1 MNDALRAFK
10 KATDQVR
17 IRFDAGQLVSD
28 DVQRLL
34 DQAQPLDNFMRDN
47 TLTDRARSDW
57 STLRLNLSALANA
70 YNVVPIWINAASQT
84 APEYAAR

>member
-1 MNDALRAFK
+1 MNDALRGFK

-17 IRFDAGQLVSD
+17 TRFDATQLISY

-47 TLTDRARSDW
+47 ALTDERALQR
-57 STLRLNLSALANA
+57 
-70 YNVVPIWINAASQT
+70 P
-84 APEYAAR
+84 